1 MLSRR
6 TLLER
11 PLPSTLT
18 PFPSCSCSL
27 LGAPRK
33 VNAFKISALQPLL
46 QNTRGGG
53 IPTLLRRASLPPSY
67 APHGASIPC
76 ALNRL
81 RILPVTT
88 GGVPPV
94 SHYPLPFYPLL
105 STPRRLHRRSGYDR
119 GIRAAS
125 AEALRCAIASME
137 IIGFTPE
144 AFGNAEPSMT

>member
-53 IPTLLRRASLPPSY
+53 TPTLLRRAPLPPSY
-67 APHGASIPC
+67 APRGAAIPC

-94 SHYPLPFYPLL
+94 SHYPLRSTHFCRPLVV
-105 STPRRLHRRSGYDR
+105 STGGVAMIGAFAPLVRRRCDAQSPQWKSSDSLPKRSGTR
-119 GIRAAS
+119 SR
-125 AEALRCAIASME
+125 
-137 IIGFTPE
+137 P
-144 AFGNAEPSMT
+144 